1 VTEDQATGQDPV
13 SGQEPETS
21 PESGQPLR
29 TALTAGPARGAD
41 RRGSLSVAAIRKRAC
56 SSKASVAGVVGVA
69 ALALVAV
76 VLGAAALINSGSS
89 NGADGIRVALT
100 SSHSSAATSGATI
113 TVTGNGQVEGTP
125 DTAEFAIGVSTTA
138 PSAVAALEQNNKQVT
153 TIELSLKQHGVDSK
167 DIQTS
172 DLELSANTDSRGNVT
187 GFSVDDELNVTMTDL
202 SNLGVALD
210 AAVQAAGNGVTLGG
224 ISFSVSNQSA
234 LLASARAQAMLSART
249 EADQVATGAGLAL
262 GPIVKVTDQE
272 NAGQYVYYGSASA
285 AMASNAAVPVET
297 GQQQISVQVSVVY
310 RLVNS

>member
-1 VTEDQATGQDPV
+1 
-13 SGQEPETS
+13 
-21 PESGQPLR
+21 
-29 TALTAGPARGAD
+29 
-41 RRGSLSVAAIRKRAC
+41 
-56 SSKASVAGVVGVA
+56 
-69 ALALVAV
+69 
-76 VLGAAALINSGSS
+76 
-89 NGADGIRVALT
+89 
-100 SSHSSAATSGATI
+100 
-113 TVTGNGQVEGTP
+113 
-125 DTAEFAIGVSTTA
+125 VSTTA